1 MNETIL
7 TILKRRS
14 VRKYA
19 DEQIKDDELNII
31 LQTAL
36 YAPTGGN
43 HQYTRFIVVQNQNK
57 LKELN
62 EIVRKEFS
70 SREIIDGVYQNKTII
85 RAKKEGENYNFMF
98 HAPALVVAISPKN
111 HGNSMADSA
120 NALENIQIAATS
132 LGLGAC
138 WVNQLHWLTDFEP
151 IRKFMYELGMS
162 EDDDIYG
169 SVVLGHPALR
179 LQEPSKRK
187 DRRIIIIK

>member
-1 MNETIL
+1 MNETIM

-14 VRKYA
+14 VRKYTE
-19 DEQIKDDELNII
+19 EQIKDNELNLI
-31 LQTAL
+31 LESAL

-43 HQYTRFIVVQNQNK
+43 NQYTRFIVVQNHDK

-62 EIVRKEFS
+62 ELVRKEFS
-70 SREIIDGVYQNKTII
+70 GREIIDGVYQNKTII
-85 RAKKEGENYNFMF
+85 RAKKEGENYDFMF
-98 HAPALVVAISPKN
+98 HAPTLVVAISPKN

-151 IRKFMYELGMS
+151 IRKLMYELGMS
-162 EDDDIYG
+162 EDEDIYG
-169 SVVLGHPALR
+169 SVVLGYPALR
-179 LQEPSKRK
+179 LQEPTKRK
-187 DRRIIIIK
+187 EGRIIKIK